1 MSLKS
6 QAARNETRE
15 IKFIVESINGKT
27 VPGLKI
33 IESFSKKFGLDI
45 LEARERGGSSRG
57 VHYDFS
63 INVVGIGWMN
73 VEHKGSKTF
82 KPINSEDVPWKAG
95 VQFYN
100 GGCEK
105 YSVALS
111 YAKLWYEIHIA
122 SGSLATKWNISAP
135 IPTFDEFWKDCCLQ
149 SDPKSSFQKELKA
162 VVRSKQPSLL
172 TERQPV
178 VEKLVLDESILNKF
192 KHEVSAIANDVLN
205 KKDYWLT
212 IHGNLEGAF
221 YVAWYPKYSITNIL
235 DIVII
240 RKKDI
245 KFLFKCEGGLS
256 FNGILRWGKGAGF
269 SCLRIDL
276 K

>member
-6 QAARNETRE
+6 RAAFNEEKE
-15 IKFIVESINGKT
+15 IKFIVESINKKT

-45 LEARERGGSSRG
+45 LEARERVGSSRG

-63 INVVGIGWMN
+63 INVAGIGWKN

-82 KPINSEDVPWKAG
+82 KPINSDDVPWKAG

-105 YSVALS
+105 YSVAS
-111 YAKLWYEIHIA
+111 CYAKLCYEIHIA
-122 SGSLATKWNISAP
+122 SGSLANKWNITAP

-149 SDPKSSFQKELKA
+149 ADPKSSFQKELKA
-162 VVRSKQPSLL
+162 VVRSKQSSLL
-172 TERQPV
+172 DERRPV

-192 KHEVSAIANDVLN
+192 KQEVSDIANDVLEQ
-205 KKDYWLT
+205 KDYWLT
-212 IHGNLEGAF
+212 IHGNVEADF
-221 YVAWYPKYSITNIL
+221 YVEWYPKYTITNITSVEVKRGL
-235 DIVII
+235 
-240 RKKDI
+240 DI
-245 KFLFKCEGGLS
+245 KFTFICEGGLS
-256 FNGILRWGKGAGF
+256 FHGILRWGKGAGF